1 MGRVS
6 SAGGSAMWENAA
18 VVAVGDEV
26 LTGEVIN
33 TNGAWLSRRLLAAG
47 ARVRRQVVVGDDVHA
62 IAETVR
68 RLLTEVDLVVVVGGL
83 GPTPDDLT
91 RDGVSAALNLPL
103 QPDAAIAALIAPR
116 HRAAAGREESVR
128 RQSLILTGAEVL
140 PNSAGTAPGQLVYQ
154 GQRAVVMLPGPP
166 HECQAVADVFLPRVE
181 RATGRRV
188 LRLTWRC
195 YDLSESEMAH
205 YLGDLLTAPVPRAG
219 LYVSPG
225 VVELRLEM
233 PAAGPAMPPE
243 LSAAGAL
250 ARARVPAPLYDQSLP
265 VSADD
270 LVATLAERRET
281 VALAES
287 LTGGLLATQLT
298 AVPGASQ
305 VVLEG
310 QVVYTNEAK
319 ARLGLPPDFLCEK
332 GAVSAEVAR
341 LLARRI
347 RERAGST
354 WGVGLTGFAGPGGGT
369 VDNPVGTYYC
379 AVAGP
384 EGVLVRR
391 RRSGAARDVVRRAAA
406 ETARFLLAGAISA
419 QPGFEWES

>member
-1 MGRVS
+1 MPAV
-6 SAGGSAMWENAA
+6 GSA
-18 VVAVGDEV
+18 
-26 LTGEVIN
+26 T
-33 TNGAWLSRRLLAAG
+33 
-47 ARVRRQVVVGDDVHA
+47 
-62 IAETVR
+62 
-68 RLLTEVDLVVVVGGL
+68 
-83 GPTPDDLT
+83 
-91 RDGVSAALNLPL
+91 
-103 QPDAAIAALIAPR
+103 
-116 HRAAAGREESVR
+116 
-128 RQSLILTGAEVL
+128 
-140 PNSAGTAPGQLVYQ
+140 
-154 GQRAVVMLPGPP
+154 
-166 HECQAVADVFLPRVE
+166 
-181 RATGRRV
+181 
-188 LRLTWRC
+188 
-195 YDLSESEMAH
+195 
-205 YLGDLLTAPVPRAG
+205 
-219 LYVSPG
+219 
-225 VVELRLEM
+225 
-233 PAAGPAMPPE
+233 PPE

-310 QVVYTNEAK
+310 QVVYTNDAK

-391 RRSGAARDVVRRAAA
+391 RQSGAARDVVRRAAA